1 MAQVSRSKKFF
12 EWKWEFVLTKTCEEL
27 NNETICVFAC
37 TVIVISAHGKVVRSL
52 LIEAHK
58 KGLTNGDFIFLCF
71 EPYKQKVL
79 FGSFDW
85 KQGVLHYHKS
95 NDFAYLIKWDIA
107 EYDVIFYL

>member
-1 MAQVSRSKKFF
+1 MKLLLCS
-12 EWKWEFVLTKTCEEL
+12 
-27 NNETICVFAC
+27 FAC

-58 KGLTNGDFIFLCF
+58 KGLTNGDFIFFCF

-85 KQGVLHYHKS
+85 KQGVYYVTTKS
-95 NDFAYLIKWDIA
+95 MTVLIKWDIT
-107 EYDVIFYL
+107 EHDVIFYL